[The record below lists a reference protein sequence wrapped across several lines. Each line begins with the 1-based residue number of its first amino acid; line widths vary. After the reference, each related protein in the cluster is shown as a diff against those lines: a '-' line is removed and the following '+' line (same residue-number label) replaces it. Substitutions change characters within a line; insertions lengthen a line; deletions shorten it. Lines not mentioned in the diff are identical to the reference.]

1 VTGHEGY
8 LTVGLYE
15 DGQPGELF
23 ITMAK
28 EGSTVGGLMDVIGTC
43 TSMSLQYGVP
53 LITLVDKFRHA
64 RFEPAG
70 MTSNRDIPFAK
81 SLIDYIF
88 CWMGCQFIPGYA
100 EKNTPNRTPAATEN
114 KNNTTA
120 KQLVEKTKEL
130 AKTITEA
137 KSKKDKPSKKKT
149 AKTPVVEVRNT
160 PKDRL
165 SETGSRSKAL
175 VHAGVTEDDGTKG
188 QKVMQEFNSQ
198 FQHFQD
204 DAPACD
210 ICGSITVRNG
220 TCYKCFNCGN
230 SMGCS

>member
-1 VTGHEGY
+1 
-8 LTVGLYE
+8 LYE

-43 TSMSLQYGVP
+43 TSMALQYGVP

-88 CWMGCQFIPGYA
+88 CWLGCQFIPGYA
-100 EKNTPNRTPAATEN
+100 DKNTPNRAATPGTPEN
-114 KNNTTA
+114 KNATTA
-120 KQLVEKTKEL
+120 KKLVEKTKDL
-130 AKTITEA
+130 AHKIAEVKVMKQEVKKSPASEPAIKTVSTES
-137 KSKKDKPSKKKT
+137 KSRFSGL
-149 AKTPVVEVRNT
+149 ANRIGVLV
-160 PKDRL
+160 
-165 SETGSRSKAL
+165 GST
-175 VHAGVTEDDGTKG
+175 VTEESRALQAETKTLE
-188 QKVMQEFNSQ
+188 QFNAQ
-198 FQHFQD
+198 FAHFPD

-220 TCYKCFNCGN
+220 TCYKCYNCGN

>member
-1 VTGHEGY
+1 M
-8 LTVGLYE
+8 GLYE

-28 EGSTVGGLMDVIGTC
+28 EGSTVGGLMNVIGTC
-43 TSMSLQYGVP
+43 LSMALQYGVP

-70 MTSNRDIPFAK
+70 MTSNKQIPFAK

-100 EKNTPNRTPAATEN
+100 EKNTPNGVKIIDAPTKTT
-114 KNNTTA
+114 TTA
-120 KQLVEKTKEL
+120 KQLVEKTKDL
-130 AKTITEA
+130 AKKIDEA
-137 KSKKDKPSKKKT
+137 KAIQIKAVPADPTKHGRFSEVADR
-149 AKTPVVEVRNT
+149 VVAVVSSVIKGDT
-160 PKDRL
+160 QTK
-165 SETGSRSKAL
+165 SEAAIMT
-175 VHAGVTEDDGTKG
+175 
-188 QKVMQEFNSQ
+188 QFNEQ
-198 FQHFQD
+198 FKSFQD

-210 ICGSITVRNG
+210 ICGAITVRNG
-220 TCYKCFNCGN
+220 TCYKCYNCGN